1 VFASASQEA
10 MAKDFPFLANKGA
23 VVCGGTECATASTR
37 VTGTRS
43 YNTTAAGG
51 ALLPFFVGGGAGG
64 VGGGETY
71 CPCCPHE
78 WLDYVLHGA
87 APYQQPSNIPTLRA
101 IPLKVWEFAFS
112 LAHVFTLNLDI

>member
-1 VFASASQEA
+1 MAFAIASQEA
-10 MAKDFPFLANKGA
+10 MAKEFPFLANKGA

-51 ALLPFFVGGGAGG
+51 ALLPFFVGDGAGG

-101 IPLKVWEFAFS
+101 IPLKVGIRIQVKRTYS
-112 LAHVFTLNLDI
+112 H